1 MKISEVLTK
10 ARDTLMAK
18 GWTQHVLHDEEGRVC
33 AVEAIASGFESFWEE
48 FSEGYKVVD
57 FLGSTLPS
65 DPRWYRGRSS
75 YFWDRVVGGSL
86 WDRVVWFNNDPDR
99 TFNQVVGAFDEAIL
113 QAKEQ
118 EL

>member
-1 MKISEVLTK
+1 MKISEALTK

-18 GWTQHVLHDEEGRVC
+18 GWTQHEMVDKKGRVC
-33 AVEAIASGFESFWEE
+33 AIGAIVSGPEAIWQMH
-48 FSEGYKVVD
+48 SEGYKVVD

-65 DPRWYRGRSS
+65 DPRWY
-75 YFWDRVVGGSL
+75 GGEDTYRYDMVMGGDL

-99 TFNQVVGAFDEAIL
+99 TFNQVIGAFDDAIL